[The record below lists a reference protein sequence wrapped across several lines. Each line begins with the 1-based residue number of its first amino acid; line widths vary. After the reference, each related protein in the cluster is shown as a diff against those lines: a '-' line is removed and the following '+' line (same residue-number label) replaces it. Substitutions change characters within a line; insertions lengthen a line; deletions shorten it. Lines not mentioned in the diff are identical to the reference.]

1 MGERM
6 RIIFMGTGE
15 IALPALR
22 WLIERQ
28 GSGPDGHEL
37 VAVYTQPD
45 KPIGRRQVLTAPET
59 KTLAEAH
66 GIPVRQP
73 ENLRGNEEALGE
85 FAAFRP
91 DLVVVMAY
99 GQILPKAVIS
109 SPTLACVN
117 LHASLLPRHR
127 GASPVQAVIRE
138 GDAESGITLMHIVP
152 KLDAGDMIL
161 KESIPVLPDDTGG
174 TLHDRIAILGPRLL
188 ERGLPLFR
196 NGLPTAEPQ
205 DEALVT
211 YSGKLL
217 REDGEIDW
225 TLDAADLERL
235 IRAYHPWPGT
245 TTSVTLGG
253 ERRKLK
259 VHPPAILATLAT
271 GDASPPGTVLE
282 SDTRLVVHCGNGV
295 LALTGDLQLEGRKRL
310 GAAEFLRGTAI
321 PLGTVLGRW

>member
-1 MGERM
+1 M

-28 GSGPDGHEL
+28 ASGADGHEL

-45 KPIGRRQVLTAPET
+45 KPTGRRQILTAPEI
-59 KTLAEAH
+59 KILAEAH

-73 ENLRGNEEALGE
+73 EILRGNEAGLAE

-99 GQILPKAVIS
+99 GQILPKVVIYT
-109 SPTLACVN
+109 PTLACIN

-127 GASPVQAVIRE
+127 GASPIQAVIRD
-138 GDAESGITLMHIVP
+138 GDTESGITLMHIVA

-161 KESIPVLPDDTGG
+161 KESIPILPDDTGG
-174 TLHDRIAILGPRLL
+174 SLHDRLAVLGPRLL

-196 NGLPTAEPQ
+196 NGLPAAEPQ
-205 DEALVT
+205 EEGLVT

-217 REDGEIDW
+217 RDDGEIDW

-259 VHPPAILATLAT
+259 IHPPATVSEGNT
-271 GDASPPGTVLE
+271 SPPGTVLE
-282 SDTRLVVHCGNGV
+282 SGSRLVVNCGSGALV
-295 LALTGDLQLEGRKRL
+295 LSGDLQLEGRKRL
-310 GAAEFLRGTAI
+310 SAPEFLRGTAL
-321 PLGTVLGRW
+321 PLGTVLGTW